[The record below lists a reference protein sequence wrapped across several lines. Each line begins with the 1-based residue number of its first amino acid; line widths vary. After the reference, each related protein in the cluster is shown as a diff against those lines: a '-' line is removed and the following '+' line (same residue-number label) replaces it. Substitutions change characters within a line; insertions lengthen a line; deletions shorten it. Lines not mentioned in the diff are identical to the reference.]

1 MATVTMVG
9 GSARLAGAR
18 RLSGKLL
25 SVAITLAGLLLL
37 TFLMG
42 RLLPA
47 DPVLAVT
54 GSEVDKATYD
64 RVYQQLGLDLP
75 IWQQFLSYVK
85 NVLTGNL

>member
-18 RLSGKLL
+18 RLSSKLL

-54 GSEVDKATYD
+54 GSEVDKAT
-64 RVYQQLGLDLP
+64 
-75 IWQQFLSYVK
+75 
-85 NVLTGNL
+85 